1 MTEGNGA
8 AREVW
13 AQEERIRRIEA
24 EMTQS
29 YMDYAMSVIIGRA
42 LPDVRDG
49 LKPGQRRVLYAMYRE
64 GLLPSR
70 SHSKCAGIVG
80 EVLKKYHPH
89 GDASVYDTLVRMAQD
104 FNLRHPLIDGKGNFG
119 SVDGDPPAAYRY
131 TEARLMPFAVAMM
144 EDMDRETVDFAP
156 NFDGKAVEPEV
167 LPTVVPS
174 LLVNGSD
181 GIAVGMATKIP
192 PHNLRE
198 VTAAF
203 LHLIENQEESDQSLN
218 ARLLELVPGP
228 DFPTGARI
236 HGRQGVMSAYL
247 TGRGVIQVRA
257 VADFEEIREGRNAII
272 VTEIPYQVNKARLIE
287 KIAELVKDKRLT
299 GISDLR
305 DESDR
310 RGMRIVVELKRGEEP
325 QVVLNNLYRHT
336 PLQSAFGINLLAI
349 SDRRPGLFPL
359 LEMLRAFLR
368 FRRRVVR
375 RRLHF
380 ELRRAARRLHLLGG
394 LAAAVDRLDEVIEWI
409 RSSRNPEEARDR
421 LRRELKPLDLST
433 DHELLQRAGVPPAG
447 ETLSDDQVKA
457 ILEMRLQRLTQ
468 MEREKIREEMT
479 ELEGKIAGLV
489 EILGDPARMDAI
501 IAEEARKA
509 AETHGNDRRTEV
521 VEETSDLT
529 IEELIPVEDIV
540 VSVTQGGYIKRT
552 ALSEYR
558 AQARGGTG
566 HTGAGIRAG
575 DQIHK
580 VIIGNT
586 HSRLLFLTDE
596 GVAYRLKG
604 YQIPEGGKSGA
615 GRAIVNL
622 LNLAPDRQVI
632 AICPIPDDPTAEDAG
647 YLLAATRNGKVKRT
661 KLAEYRN
668 VRASGL
674 RAIRIEAGDTLLAA
688 TLTSG
693 ASEVVLTTRG
703 GKAIRF
709 RESEVRPMGR
719 VAAGVRG
726 IKLRQ
731 GDEVVSLVVVE
742 PADVRETSLL
752 TVTKNGFGK
761 MTALG
766 QYSIQGR
773 GGQGRLNIR
782 STEQKGPVV
791 ATVAV
796 VPGEDLLAITTGG
809 QAVRIPVTGFRN
821 LGRTTQG
828 VRAIRVREGDSL
840 VSVTRI
846 EAPGGRNGDSQ
857 GNNQGDTEA
866 S

>member
-1 MTEGNGA
+1 MAEEKGGNGA
-8 AREVW
+8 APPEAW
-13 AQEERIRRIEA
+13 AQEERVRHIET

-131 TEARLMPFAVAMM
+131 TEARLMPFSVAMM

-156 NFDGKAVEPEV
+156 NFDGKTVEPEV

-203 LHLIENQEESDQSLN
+203 LYLIENPEESDQQLA

-236 HGRQGVMSAYL
+236 HGRGGVAHAYL

-257 VADFEEIREGRNAII
+257 VADFETIREGRNAIVI
-272 VTEIPYQVNKARLIE
+272 TEIPYQVNKARLIG
-287 KIAELVKDKRLT
+287 KIADLVKDKRIA

-325 QVVLNNLYRHT
+325 QVVLNNLYRQT

-349 SDRRPGLFPL
+349 SERRPRLFPL
-359 LEMLRAFLR
+359 LDMLRAFLR

-375 RRLHF
+375 RRLQF
-380 ELRRAARRLHLLGG
+380 ELRRAARRLHLLEG
-394 LAAAVDRLDEVIEWI
+394 LAAAVERLDQVIEWI
-409 RSSRNPEEARDR
+409 RTSRNPDEARER
-421 LRRELKPLDLST
+421 LRRELKPVAMRT
-433 DHELLQRAGVPPAG
+433 DRELLARAGVPPSG
-447 ETLSDDQVKA
+447 DSLSDDQLKA

-468 MEREKIREEMT
+468 MEREKIRDEMG
-479 ELEGKIAGLV
+479 ELDARIAELLDV
-489 EILGDPARMDAI
+489 LDHPERIDAI
-501 IAEEARKA
+501 IAQEARKA
-509 AETHGNDRRTEV
+509 AEVHGNDRRTEV
-521 VEETSDLT
+521 VEAATDIT
-529 IEELIPVEDIV
+529 IEEMIPVEDIV
-540 VSVTQGGYIKRT
+540 VSVTQAGYIKRT

-566 HTGAGIRAG
+566 HAGAGIRSG
-575 DQIHK
+575 DQIRTL
-580 VIIGNT
+580 IIGNT
-586 HSRLLFLTDE
+586 HSHLLFITDQ

-622 LNLAPDRQVI
+622 LDLPQGRRVI
-632 AICPIPDDPTAEDAG
+632 AICPLSGESDSR
-647 YLLAATRNGKVKRT
+647 YLFAATRNGRVKRT
-661 KLAEYRN
+661 RLSDYRN
-668 VRASGL
+668 VRATGL
-674 RAIRIEAGDTLLAA
+674 RAVRIHPDDALIAA
-688 TLTSG
+688 TLTGG
-693 ASEVVLTTRG
+693 ASQIVLTTRNG
-703 GKAIRF
+703 FAIRF
-709 RESEVRPMGR
+709 PETDVRAMGR
-719 VAAGVRG
+719 AAAGNIG
-726 IKLRQ
+726 IRLRP
-731 GDEVVSLVVVE
+731 GDEVVSLVTVE
-742 PADVRETSLL
+742 PDDVPNTSLL
-752 TVTKNGFGK
+752 TVTRNGFGK
-761 MTALG
+761 MTALDR
-766 QYSIQGR
+766 Y
-773 GGQGRLNIR
+773 RLQSRHGLGLRNIK
-782 STEQKGPVV
+782 STERNGPVV
-791 ATVAV
+791 AMVAV
-796 VPGEDLLAITTGG
+796 VAGEELLAITAGG
-809 QAVRIPVTGFRN
+809 KAVRIPVEDFRDM
-821 LGRTTQG
+821 GRVTQG
-828 VRAIRVREGDSL
+828 VRAIRVRDGDAL

-846 EAPGGRNGDSQ
+846 EANGGRG
-857 GNNQGDTEA
+857 EEE
-866 S
+866 